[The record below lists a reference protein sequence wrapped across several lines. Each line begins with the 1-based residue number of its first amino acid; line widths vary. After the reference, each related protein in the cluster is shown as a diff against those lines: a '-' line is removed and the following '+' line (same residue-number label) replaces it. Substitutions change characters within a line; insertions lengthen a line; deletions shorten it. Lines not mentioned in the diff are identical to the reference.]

1 MFRWLVFSVGG
12 GCKKNQ
18 HHFGGL
24 RSDTSSR
31 GGSLIAASLNLAAMK
46 SSAIGARAKRR
57 RLASL
62 LTRLKLTMQMNT
74 DETTQEEVLI
84 AVLQCFPH
92 CTPVLEKQSQKVTA
106 CSCEHFLESVETQRH
121 VDIKPRVVSESSFI
135 AFTSMCSLYFLD
147 TSNPALVDFESS
159 YLPPVA
165 LICEMVQPTLPV
177 ANAFVPELDDAVQG
191 LLALGTRL

>member
-1 MFRWLVFSVGG
+1 MGAA
-12 GCKKNQ
+12 KNKR
-18 HHFGGL
+18 HFGGL
-24 RSDTSSR
+24 RSDRSYR
-31 GGSLIAASLNLAAMK
+31 GGLLIVASLNLAAMK

-84 AVLQCFPH
+84 AVLQCFSNS
-92 CTPVLEKQSQKVTA
+92 LEKQSPKVTA
-106 CSCEHFLESVETQRH
+106 CSCEHFLESVETQSNERH
-121 VDIKPRVVSESSFI
+121 VDIKPHSESSFTV
-135 AFTSMCSLYFLD
+135 FTSRALSYSMCSLYLVD
-147 TSNPALVDFESS
+147 ASNPALVDFECS

-177 ANAFVPELDDAVQG
+177 AKAFVPELDDAVQG
-191 LLALGTRL
+191 LLALGTIQ

>member
-1 MFRWLVFSVGG
+1 VGAA
-12 GCKKNQ
+12 KKTNITSAASD
-18 HHFGGL
+18 L
-24 RSDTSSR
+24 DTSSR

-135 AFTSMCSLYFLD
+135 AFTSRALPHSMCSLYFVD
-147 TSNPALVDFESS
+147 ASNPALVDFESS

-177 ANAFVPELDDAVQG
+177 AKAFVPELDDAVQG
-191 LLALGTRL
+191 LLALGTIQ